1 MTIKSASIRTAQ
13 VTALFFIAFALSV
26 PLSSSAVGAPGDPLA
41 RKNAVARADRDR
53 DGALTRAEAC
63 AGKTP
68 RICKRFQQIDRNQ
81 DGVVTRAEIRAYQQ
95 AKRVTRPPV
104 AGGPS
109 R

>member
-13 VTALFFIAFALSV
+13 VFCAVLYCIALSV
-26 PLSSSAVGAPGDPLA
+26 PLSSSAVGAPGDRLPA
-41 RKNAVARADRDR
+41 ESVAQADRDR

-68 RICKRFQQIDRNQ
+68 RICKRFPGRLTAIQ